1 MSGRVRRITT
11 LAPAVALLTM
21 NDLAGEVL
29 GLMTNVLFD
38 FSPGL
43 IKYLSCVLVSQKQNK
58 TSRTTTRA
66 KNSCIFSHSPS
77 SSSCIDGYRQT
88 KFVGGKPCNGLV
100 AQSLHACEGGKRQPD
115 GSIGLNVNILTE

>member
-38 FSPGL
+38 FSLGL

-66 KNSCIFSHSPS
+66 KKQL
-77 SSSCIDGYRQT
+77 Y
-88 KFVGGKPCNGLV
+88 
-100 AQSLHACEGGKRQPD
+100 
-115 GSIGLNVNILTE
+115 ILTQPFFIQLYRWIPTN